1 MNQTQNSFTAP
12 ENQCVEGLRMML
24 QGMAMVFGT
33 MAESI
38 GGVPDYSVQTVGRAI
53 ENQMPPGNSQA
64 TEANTSAAQE
74 KPKAT
79 QNAATPKE
87 TKVSPIPEQAAP
99 PKDTP
104 GGKPISRTDVE
115 RAMAAKIKAMAAQ
128 GKGPGVIGQ
137 LFPKFHGAQCVSDL
151 TVADYPAF
159 LEELNQL

>member
-1 MNQTQNSFTAP
+1 MNQTQNSLSMP

-38 GGVPDYSVQTVGRAI
+38 GGVPDFPTQTAGRTP
-53 ENQMPPGNSQA
+53 ENPVPPNGKVS
-64 TEANTSAAQE
+64 EANASAVQE
-74 KPKAT
+74 KPKAAQSAAASKKPT
-79 QNAATPKE
+79 AAT
-87 TKVSPIPEQAAP
+87 SPEQVASPKAA
-99 PKDTP
+99 P
-104 GGKPISRTDVE
+104 GGKSITRTDVE

-151 TVADYPAF
+151 TAADYPAF

>member
-1 MNQTQNSFTAP
+1 MNQTQNSLSIP

-38 GGVPDYSVQTVGRAI
+38 GGVPDFPAQTAGCHP
-53 ENQMPPGNSQA
+53 ENQMSPGNNKA
-64 TEANTSAAQE
+64 TEANTSAARE
-74 KPKAT
+74 KPKAA
-79 QNAATPKE
+79 QNAVSPQETKAAPPPEQAEPPKE
-87 TKVSPIPEQAAP
+87 T
-99 PKDTP
+99 T

-151 TVADYPAF
+151 TAADYPAF